1 MKKIFLFLVLALS
14 SMSIW
19 AQHTVYC
26 EIMQFNPAGLGA
38 SVISVD
44 FGNKGAD
51 ELVDE
56 NGKKIKFNSSIDVL
70 MYMEKR
76 GWNVVSAFSVIHDPG
91 ISKAVPVVHYLMKKI
106 VSDYSEIMN
115 GIHTKIMN
123 GIHTKKATTQ
133 QKQKKTLGD
142 DGYFN

>member
-1 MKKIFLFLVLALS
+1 
-14 SMSIW
+14 
-19 AQHTVYC
+19 
-26 EIMQFNPAGLGA
+26 MQFNPAGLGA

-106 VSDYSEIMN
+106 VSDYSDIGGKTKCVKMN
-115 GIHTKIMN
+115 ETLN
-123 GIHTKKATTQ
+123 QWKA
-133 QKQKKTLGD
+133 L
-142 DGYFN
+142 

>member
-38 SVISVD
+38 SLISVD
-44 FGNKGAD
+44 FGNKGVD

-56 NGKKIKFNSSIDVL
+56 NGKKIKFNSSVDAL

-76 GWNVVSAFSVIHDPG
+76 GWTVVSVFSVIHDPG
-91 ISKAVPVVHYLMKKI
+91 ISKAVPVVHYLMKKT
-106 VSDYSEIMN
+106 VSDYSEKMD
-115 GIHTKIMN
+115 

-133 QKQKKTLGD
+133 QKQKKTLDD

>member
-38 SVISVD
+38 SLISVG
-44 FGNKGAD
+44 FGNKGVD

-56 NGKKIKFNSSIDVL
+56 NGKKIKFNSSVDAL

-76 GWNVVSAFSVIHDPG
+76 GWTVVSVFSVIHDPG
-91 ISKAVPVVHYLMKKI
+91 ISKAVPVVHYLMKKT
-106 VSDYSEIMN
+106 VSDYSEKMD
-115 GIHTKIMN
+115 

>member
-19 AQHTVYC
+19 AEHRVYC
-26 EIMQFNPAGLGA
+26 KLIQFNRAGLGA

-44 FGNKGAD
+44 IGNKGAD

-115 GIHTKIMN
+115 GIHTK
-123 GIHTKKATTQ
+123 KATTQ

>member
-14 SMSIW
+14 SMRIW

-38 SVISVD
+38 SLISVD
-44 FGNKGAD
+44 FGNKGVD

-56 NGKKIKFNSSIDVL
+56 NGKKIKFNSSVDAL

-76 GWNVVSAFSVIHDPG
+76 GWTVVSVFSVIHDPG
-91 ISKAVPVVHYLMKKI
+91 ISKAVPVVHYLMKKT
-106 VSDYSEIMN
+106 VSDYSEKMD
-115 GIHTKIMN
+115 

-133 QKQKKTLGD
+133 QKQKKTLDD

>member
-1 MKKIFLFLVLALS
+1 MKKIFLFLALALS

-106 VSDYSEIMN
+106 ISDYSEIMN
-115 GIHTKIMN
+115 GIHTK
-123 GIHTKKATTQ
+123 KATTH

>member
-106 VSDYSEIMN
+106 ISDYSE
-115 GIHTKIMN
+115 IMN

>member
-115 GIHTKIMN
+115 GIHTKLPRNKSRRKLLGMMD
-123 GIHTKKATTQ
+123 
-133 QKQKKTLGD
+133 TLI
-142 DGYFN
+142 NPVMCKE

>member
-1 MKKIFLFLVLALS
+1 MKKIVFILAL
-14 SMSIW
+14 MLFCIVVR

-26 EIMQFNPAGLGA
+26 EVMEFYVAGLG
-38 SVISVD
+38 SSLISVD

-56 NGKKIKFNSSIDVL
+56 NGKKIKFNSLVDAL
-70 MYMEKR
+70 MYMERR
-76 GWNVVSAFSVIHDPG
+76 GWSVISAFSVFHNTG
-91 ISKAVPVVHYLMKKI
+91 IVQPVPVAHYLMKKN
-106 VSDYSEIMN
+106 VLDYSEKMD
-115 GIHTKIMN
+115 
-123 GIHTKKATTQ
+123 GIHTKKATIP